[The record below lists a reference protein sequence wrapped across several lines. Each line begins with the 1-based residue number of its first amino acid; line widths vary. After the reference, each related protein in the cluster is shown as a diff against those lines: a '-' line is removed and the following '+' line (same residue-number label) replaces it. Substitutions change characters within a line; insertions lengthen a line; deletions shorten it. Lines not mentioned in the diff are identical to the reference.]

1 MDVLEKKIDF
11 LDPLTLIWWF
21 IFRRNMMK
29 PVLTVISMCVAHSL
43 VKRIEALD
51 YTWLEPF
58 QRVASFMGEEILNG
72 VSWIAHSALDRVA
85 NVVILVSV
93 TQETRNILLMSLVF
107 LSWFQSTNQKTFFRN
122 FRKGILMV
130 TLVLLWSYYWN
141 ERVSLFLVALILGAV
156 MGFLLTW
163 RVSKFTPKKKSK
175 KRFFLNKVDFLLFF
189 YLLYFIT
196 QLWQRERVYS
206 LKTCL
211 NLGLV

>member
-1 MDVLEKKIDF
+1 
-11 LDPLTLIWWF
+11 
-21 IFRRNMMK
+21 MMK

-58 QRVASFMGEEILNG
+58 QRVASFMGEELLNG
-72 VSWIAHSALDRVA
+72 VSWIAHSVLDRVA

-107 LSWFQSTNQKTFFRN
+107 LSWSQSTNQKTFFRN

-156 MGFLLTW
+156 MGFLLT
-163 RVSKFTPKKKSK
+163 
-175 KRFFLNKVDFLLFF
+175 
-189 YLLYFIT
+189 
-196 QLWQRERVYS
+196 
-206 LKTCL
+206 
-211 NLGLV
+211 